1 MKIIWNDARKK
12 CNITDSSFEEIV
24 ENSNTSLTQDDKD
37 FILTSFNASMYNYVV
52 EYVFNKTIKVLQDVI
67 FSIGEDLVINITH
80 WIDKSFISKFFD
92 VFILRLAT
100 DFDLITKQ
108 EKIKILQTIE
118 LLQKRKDSMTSQEID
133 KERAKY
139 LIINCFDAILLKD
152 FEPFTT
158 SIKDTIDALYT
169 VDILPYS
176 DIYNDIIEST
186 NKHKNLLIRIMFS
199 LLRNANDK
207 DSKRFKVLCQNVKN
221 LFPFLWDNA
230 SLNDKKFIS
239 FYLKTSPADAPI
251 NKVFNEIST
260 QIKLQDFNTDLGT
273 VTKILKSCQ
282 DVLSCHYSVN
292 NHRGEVAPLI
302 QLSEVETFPNLFLRS
317 VMTPCIV
324 TYLGNNNGYYNESR
338 LTAEEILSSL
348 PSEKWTYYFKNYFS
362 KDDFV
367 LINLITVEGCLK
379 DWCNLVKKSG
389 FDDEDIPNENVL
401 ELLLASKKHD
411 YEKVVEYANKIY
423 YS

>member
-37 FILTSFNASMYNYVV
+37 FILTSFNAGMYNYVV

-80 WIDKSFISKFFD
+80 WIDKTFISKFFD

-118 LLQKRKDSMTSQEID
+118 LLQKRKDNMTSQEID

-207 DSKRFKVLCQNVKN
+207 DSKKFKILCQNVKN

-251 NKVFNEIST
+251 NRVFNEISS

-282 DVLSCHYSVN
+282 DILSCHYSVN
-292 NHRGEVAPLI
+292 NHRGEIAPLI
-302 QLSEVETFPNLFLRS
+302 QLSEVENFPNLFLRS
-317 VMTPCIV
+317 VITPCIV

-338 LTAEEILSSL
+338 LTAEEILSSIT
-348 PSEKWTYYFKNYFS
+348 SEKWTYYFKNYFS

-389 FDDEDIPNENVL
+389 FDDKDIPNENIL

>member
-1 MKIIWNDARKK
+1 MKIIWNDAIKK
-12 CNITDSSFEEIV
+12 CNVTDSSFEEIV

-37 FILTSFNASMYNYVV
+37 FILTSFNAGMYNYVV
-52 EYVFNKTIKVLQDVI
+52 EYVFNKTVKVLQDVI

-108 EKIKILQTIE
+108 EKIKMLQTIE
-118 LLQKRKDSMTSQEID
+118 LLQRRKDNMTSQEID
-133 KERAKY
+133 KVRAKY

-158 SIKDTIDALYT
+158 SIKDTIEALYT

-199 LLRNANDK
+199 LLRNPSDK

-239 FYLKTSPADAPI
+239 FYLK
-251 NKVFNEIST
+251 
-260 QIKLQDFNTDLGT
+260 
-273 VTKILKSCQ
+273 IL
-282 DVLSCHYSVN
+282 
-292 NHRGEVAPLI
+292 
-302 QLSEVETFPNLFLRS
+302 
-317 VMTPCIV
+317 
-324 TYLGNNNGYYNESR
+324 
-338 LTAEEILSSL
+338 
-348 PSEKWTYYFKNYFS
+348 
-362 KDDFV
+362 
-367 LINLITVEGCLK
+367 
-379 DWCNLVKKSG
+379 
-389 FDDEDIPNENVL
+389 
-401 ELLLASKKHD
+401 
-411 YEKVVEYANKIY
+411 
-423 YS
+423 

>member
-12 CNITDSSFEEIV
+12 CNITDSSFEDIV

-37 FILTSFNASMYNYVV
+37 FILTSFNAGMYNYVV

-80 WIDKSFISKFFD
+80 WIDKTFISKFFD
-92 VFILRLAT
+92 IFILRLAT

-108 EKIKILQTIE
+108 EKIKIMQTIE
-118 LLQKRKDSMTSQEID
+118 LLQRRKDNMVSQEID
-133 KERAKY
+133 KEKAKY
-139 LIINCFDAILLKD
+139 LIINCFDSILLKD

-158 SIKDTIDALYT
+158 SIKDTIEALYT

-199 LLRNANDK
+199 LLKNPTDK

-239 FYLKTSPADAPI
+239 FYLKTSAPDSPI

-260 QIKLQDFNTDLGT
+260 QIKLQDFNTDIGT

-292 NHRGEVAPLI
+292 NHKGEIAPLI
-302 QLSEVETFPNLFLRS
+302 QLSEVDSFPNLFLRS
-317 VMTPCIV
+317 VVTPCIV
-324 TYLGNNNGYYNESR
+324 TYLGNNNGYLNESR
-338 LTAEEILSSL
+338 LTAESILTTL
-348 PSEKWTYYFKNYFS
+348 PREKWTYYFKNYFA

-379 DWCNLVKKSG
+379 DWCALVKKSG
-389 FDDEDIPNENVL
+389 FDEEDIPNENVL
-401 ELLLASKKHD
+401 ELLLASKRQD
-411 YEKVVEYANKIY
+411 FEKVVEYANKIY